1 MQIHAVVLFSYN
13 GERRILPLKTGTVN
27 IITGK
32 SKTGKSVI
40 GNIID
45 YCFGGTSCNIAEGD
59 VRDRVA
65 WYGLHLEHSGEY
77 LFIARE
83 NPPQDQS
90 STNKCCYLIGAKE
103 IPENISTMTP
113 ITNEG
118 IENILSDKIGI
129 SENIYRPP
137 INQSREPLS
146 ANIRHALY
154 YCIQNQDE
162 LASQKILFHR
172 QSEDF
177 MTSAIKN
184 TLPYFLG
191 VINENALALESER
204 TLLKRESNII
214 KRAISEV
221 EMLKGSG
228 LYKATELLSEA
239 REVGLLPSN
248 VAVNLSDYND
258 IRKILENIC
267 RWKPIDVEVAGMD
280 KVSLLQSHLRQ
291 KNDELDAL
299 SIDIRNAEEF
309 SHQIKGYLNEVGHQ
323 KSRLESIGLF
333 EVIDFDP
340 GHCPLCSEP
349 LKNPLPVAD
358 DIRNA
363 IKKLSDNLSIVN
375 RENPHL
381 HEHIEFMKMN
391 RQKLREDIKSLG
403 IEINAIYNENEA
415 ALKLKDLNNR
425 RSRIIGRI
433 SIWLESVIISDKTD
447 EERRR
452 LALIESKIYE
462 ISKQL
467 DKDDIEERKLSTI
480 NQISAM
486 ISEWAKVLDLEHSE
500 HPYRFDLNKLTVM
513 VDRNRPVPLQQLGSG
528 ANWLGCHLVTLFAIH
543 TFMHMHKRPFPG
555 FLFLDQ
561 PSQVFF
567 PPETNNSKVDN
578 QEIRKIYRFVFDRIK
593 ELYPNMQVIIVDH
606 ADIDEEYFQE
616 AVVEKWWDDNSK
628 LVPTTWQSR
637 EI

>member
-1 MQIHAVVLFSYN
+1 MQIHAIVLFSYN
-13 GERRILPLKTGTVN
+13 GERRVLPLKIGAVN
-27 IITGK
+27 IVTGK
-32 SKTGKSVI
+32 SQTGKSVI
-40 GNIID
+40 GDIID
-45 YCFGGTSCNIAEGD
+45 YCFGGTSCNIAEGF

-65 WYGLHLEHSGEY
+65 WYGLYLEHNGEY

-83 NPPQDQS
+83 NPPQGHS

-103 IPENISTMTP
+103 IPENISAMTP
-113 ITNEG
+113 INNEG

-137 INQSREPLS
+137 LNQTREPLS
-146 ANIRHALY
+146 ANIRHTLY

-172 QSEDF
+172 QAEDF
-177 MTSAIKN
+177 MTLAIKD

-191 VINENALALESER
+191 VINENALALESEI

-214 KRAISEV
+214 RRAISEV
-221 EMLKGSG
+221 EMLKGNG

-239 REVGLLPSN
+239 REVGLLPPN
-248 VAVNLSDYND
+248 IEVNLSNYND
-258 IRKILENIC
+258 IRKVLENIC
-267 RWKPIDVEVAGMD
+267 HWKPIDVEIAGMD
-280 KVSLLQSHLRQ
+280 KISLLQNHLRE

-299 SIDIRNAEEF
+299 SLDIRNAEEF
-309 SHQIKGYLNEVGHQ
+309 VYQIKGYLNEAAHQ

-333 EVIDFDP
+333 EAIDFAPD
-340 GHCPLCSEP
+340 HCPLCSEH
-349 LKNPLPVAD
+349 LKNPLPAAD

-363 IKKLSDNLSIVN
+363 IKKLSNNLSIVN

-381 HEHIEFMKMN
+381 HEHINFMKTN
-391 RQKLREDIKSLG
+391 RQKLREDIKNLE
-403 IEINAIYNENEA
+403 IEINAIYNENKA

-425 RSRIIGRI
+425 RSRMIGRI

-447 EERRR
+447 DERQK
-452 LALIESKIYE
+452 LASIESKINE
-462 ISKQL
+462 INKQL
-467 DKDDIEERKLSTI
+467 DKDDIEERKQSAI
-480 NQISAM
+480 NQISVM

-500 HPYRFDLNKLTVM
+500 YPYRFDLNKLTVM

-528 ANWLGCHLVTLFAIH
+528 ENWLGCHLVTLFALH
-543 TFMHMHKRPFPG
+543 AFFHKNKKPVPG

-567 PPETNNSKVDN
+567 PPETNNTQVDN
-578 QEIRKIYRFVFDRIK
+578 QKIRKVYQFIFARMKEIYPD
-593 ELYPNMQVIIVDH
+593 MQVIIVDH
-606 ADIDEEYFQE
+606 ADINEKYFQD

-628 LVPTTWQSR
+628 LVPTTWRSR

>member
-1 MQIHAVVLFSYN
+1 MQIHAIVLFGYN
-13 GERRILPLKTGTVN
+13 NERRILPLKTGAVN

-40 GNIID
+40 GDIID
-45 YCFGGTSCNIAEGD
+45 YCFGGTSCNIAEGF
-59 VRDRVA
+59 VRDHVA
-65 WYGLHLEHSGEY
+65 WYGLHLEHNGEY

-83 NPPQDQS
+83 NPPQGQS
-90 STNKCCYLIGAKE
+90 STNKCCYLLGTKE

-113 ITNEG
+113 VNNEG
-118 IENILSDKIGI
+118 IENLLSDKIGI

-137 INQSREPLS
+137 LNQSRDPLS
-146 ANIRHALY
+146 ANIRHTLY

-177 MTSAIKN
+177 MTQAIKD
-184 TLPYFLG
+184 TFPYFLG
-191 VINENALALESER
+191 VINENALALESELTR
-204 TLLKRESNII
+204 LKRESNII

-221 EMLKGSG
+221 EMLKGNG
-228 LYKATELLSEA
+228 LHRATALLSEA

-248 VAVNLSDYND
+248 VSVNLSDYND
-258 IRKILENIC
+258 IRRVLENVC
-267 RWKPIDVEVAGMD
+267 RWTPIDVEIAGMD
-280 KVSLLQSHLRQ
+280 KISLLQSQSRQ
-291 KNDELDAL
+291 KNDSLDAL

-309 SHQIKGYLNEVGHQ
+309 VNQIKGYLNETEHQ

-333 EVIDFDP
+333 ESIDFDP
-340 GHCPLCSEP
+340 EHCPLCSEP
-349 LKNPLPVAD
+349 LKNPLPAAD

-363 IKKLSDNLSIVN
+363 IRKLSNNLSVVN

-391 RQKLREDIKSLG
+391 RQKLREDIKNLE

-447 EERRR
+447 DERKKM
-452 LALIESKIYE
+452 ALIESEIDKIN
-462 ISKQL
+462 KQL
-467 DKDDIEERKLSTI
+467 DKDDIEERKQSAI

-486 ISEWAKVLDLEHSE
+486 ISKWARVLDLEHSE
-500 HPYRFDLNKLTVM
+500 YPYRFDLNKLTVM

-528 ANWLGCHLVTLFAIH
+528 ANWLGCHLIALFAIH
-543 TFMHMHKRPFPG
+543 SFLHKNERPVPG
-555 FLFLDQ
+555 FLFIDQ

-567 PPETNNSKVDN
+567 PPETNNIQVDN
-578 QEIRKIYRFVFDRIK
+578 QEIRKVYQFIFDRIK
-593 ELYPNMQVIIVDH
+593 EIYPNMQVIIVDH
-606 ADIDEEYFQE
+606 ADIDEKYFQN
-616 AVVEKWWDDNSK
+616 AVVEKWWDDDSK
-628 LVPTTWQSR
+628 LVPATWQSR